1 MPRKPVWVSSIVA
14 NHIGDPPNFL
24 LKDSTFAQVEFLG
37 VAKVLQSEKNAME
50 ILDTMDI

>member
-1 MPRKPVWVSSIVA
+1 MQILQAFRGRKHRLIV
-14 NHIGDPPNFL
+14 L
-24 LKDSTFAQVEFLG
+24 LKDCTLAQTDSVG